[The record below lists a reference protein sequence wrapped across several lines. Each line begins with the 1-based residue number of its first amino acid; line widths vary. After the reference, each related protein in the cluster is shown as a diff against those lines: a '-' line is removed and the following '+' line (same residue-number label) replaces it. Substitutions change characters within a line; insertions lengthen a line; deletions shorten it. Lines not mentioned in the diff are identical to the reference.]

1 MTITRMLEVLTTNKT
16 KWENLTDEEQKLF
29 NVFTVNMMVST
40 NPDYVE
46 LINYTQLHYTLPKK
60 VVYNLYLR
68 MFPNKKITISFIK
81 KNKKAKYNEKLLSLL
96 SHYYSISSKEVT
108 QYLDSL
114 EQAEVKDILTRFG
127 IDDKDIKKL
136 LK

>member
-1 MTITRMLEVLTTNKT
+1 MLEVLTTNKT
-16 KWENLTDEEQKLF
+16 KWENLTEEERKLF

-46 LINYTQLHYTLPKK
+46 LINYTQLHYNLPKK
-60 VVYNLYLR
+60 IIYNIYLR
-68 MFPNKKITISFIK
+68 MFPSKKITIFFEK

-96 SHYYSISSKEVT
+96 SHYYSISIAEVVS
-108 QYLDSL
+108 YLDSIK
-114 EQAEVKDILTRFG
+114 QDEVKDILTRFG